1 MPQRGSTS
9 LRALTVMK
17 SWASSRSRH
26 LPDWLRYDFNSR
38 LYMAFSWFTRLQAGG
53 ANCVYLKEKTMRQTR
68 SKTVQEEIIICD
80 RCHRE
85 MAPDD
90 ANCEHHERIAIRYR
104 AGYGSVFGDG
114 NLVEADL
121 CQHCL
126 QEVLGKYLRITQDDP
141 FDPQHKLSDE
151 ASNAYQD
158 YQLQQIIATE
168 NFLRNL
174 REAMEK
180 EQSGH

>member
-1 MPQRGSTS
+1 
-9 LRALTVMK
+9 
-17 SWASSRSRH
+17 
-26 LPDWLRYDFNSR
+26 
-38 LYMAFSWFTRLQAGG
+38 
-53 ANCVYLKEKTMRQTR
+53 MRQTR
-68 SKTVQEEIIICD
+68 IKTVQEEIVVCD

-85 MAPDD
+85 MAPDNTD
-90 ANCEHHERIAIRYR
+90 CEHQERIAIRFR

-114 NLVEADL
+114 NLVEADI

-126 QEVLGKYLRITQDDP
+126 QEVLGKYLRITEDDP

-158 YQLQQIIATE
+158 YQLQQILATE

-174 REAMEK
+174 REAVQK
-180 EQSGH
+180 E